1 MNILQDALPV
11 TIKIDGEEI
20 PVQTDFHVMA
30 RIEIILRKTNFEDKK
45 AVSAALLTSLK
56 LFYVNIPSNL
66 SAAIDRLFWFY
77 RCGSDPPKDTANSAK
92 PTGRQKRY
100 YSFEED
106 GEYLYAA
113 FLQQYGI
120 DLFSDKIHWWRFRS
134 LFSGLTDETEMVKIM
149 QYRGT
154 DLSKI
159 KNKDERARIKKL
171 QEQFALSEDR
181 IQRYATLKE
190 RNEAFKK
197 RIDERFKEAAEQ
209 AGKTEGK
216 G

>member
-1 MNILQDALPV
+1 MNILQEALPV

-20 PVQTDFHVMA
+20 PVQTDFRVMA
-30 RIEIILRKTNFEDKK
+30 RVETLLRKTNFEDKK
-45 AVSAALLTSLK
+45 AVSATLLTSLK
-56 LFYVNIPSNL
+56 LFYINIPHNL
-66 SAAIDRLFWFY
+66 SAAIDGLFWFY
-77 RCGSDPPKDTANSAK
+77 RCGAEPPKSVSKLAGK
-92 PTGRQKRY
+92 QKRY

-120 DLFSDKIHWWRFRS
+120 DLYSEKLHWWRFRS

-154 DLSKI
+154 DTSKI

-181 IQRYATLKE
+181 VRRFATLEE
-190 RNEAFKK
+190 RNEAFKN
-197 RIDERFKEAAEQ
+197 RIAERFREVQKQAENSN
-209 AGKTEGK
+209 GK